1 MVAFYYVRNDI
12 KLSQAEAITGNSR
25 CRTPKSKR
33 RGERIM
39 NRDFLE
45 SQGLEKET
53 IDAIMAEYG
62 KSIGSTKEQLE
73 SVTTEKKKLAEQ
85 VESLNS
91 ALTETNEKYA
101 NFDEQLNNATKEL
114 EESKIQNTKFRIAN
128 EKGIPLDIVEA
139 LSGNTEEEFLEN
151 VEKVSGHVGK
161 RTTLPLGTTE
171 PKDIDDEDAGLIK
184 MLDNLTNQN

>member
-1 MVAFYYVRNDI
+1 
-12 KLSQAEAITGNSR
+12 
-25 CRTPKSKR
+25 
-33 RGERIM
+33 M

-91 ALTETNEKYA
+91 ALTEANEKYA

-161 RTTLPLGTTE
+161 RTTLPLSTTE
-171 PKDIDDEDAGLIK
+171 PKNIDDEDAGLIK